1 MFEELHLYP
10 WALARHLNAPFAEER
25 AHYLSY
31 CAERG
36 DSQAT
41 LATKANRLIYV
52 TCQLSKCP
60 NLDVAIE
67 RLGAVACGENG
78 RALAWIQKLNT
89 RWSQKKF
96 IAVSR
101 PWLRF
106 LGWWRE
112 LIVFEPFQKQLD
124 EYCHWMRDLRGLT
137 ERTIDTERR
146 YVTEFLRWYAV
157 KRRPLSKARPIDI
170 DRYLAEGGATRW
182 RRISVRNVAT
192 SLRAFFRY
200 GALRGWSPQPLPDS
214 IQAPRVYAEET
225 LPAGPD
231 WIDVKRMMA
240 ATNTDRAKDLRDR
253 PILMLFAIYGLRAT
267 EVARLRLVD
276 LDWERGLLHVTRVKR
291 RGPQTYPLLPS
302 LSKALICYLKTV
314 RRPSAHREIFLGL
327 QSPFLP
333 LGHGGLYSLVSRRL
347 TALGVRTVH
356 HGPHS
361 LRHACAA
368 RLVAQGLSL
377 KEIGDHLGHRSASAT
392 RIYAKVDLSG
402 LRQVASFDLGE
413 LL

>member
-1 MFEELHLYP
+1 M
-10 WALARHLNAPFAEER
+10 
-25 AHYLSY
+25 
-31 CAERG
+31 
-36 DSQAT
+36 
-41 LATKANRLIYV
+41 
-52 TCQLSKCP
+52 
-60 NLDVAIE
+60 
-67 RLGAVACGENG
+67 ACGENG
-78 RALAWIQKLNT
+78 RALAWIQKRNT

-157 KRRPLSKARPIDI
+157 KRRPLSQVRPIDV

-182 RRISVRNVAT
+182 CRISVRDVAT

-200 GALRGWSPQPLPDS
+200 GALRGWGPQHLPDS

-267 EVARLRLVD
+267 EVARLQLEN

-302 LSKALICYLKTV
+302 LSEALIRYLKTV

-347 TALGVRTVH
+347 TALGVRTAH

-368 RLVAQGLSL
+368 RLVAEGLSL

-402 LRQVASFDLGE
+402 LRQVAAFDLGE

>member
-1 MFEELHLYP
+1 MFEELHLCP
-10 WALARHLNAPFAEER
+10 WALARHLNAPLAEER

-41 LATKANRLIYV
+41 LATKANRVIYV
-52 TCQLSKCP
+52 ARQLSKCP
-60 NLDVAIE
+60 NLDLAIE
-67 RLGAVACGENG
+67 RLGAVACGEKS

-106 LGWWRE
+106 LGCWRE
-112 LIVFEPFQKQLD
+112 PIVLEPFQKQLD

-137 ERTIDTERR
+137 ESTIDTERR

-157 KRRPLSKARPIDI
+157 KQRPFSKVRPIEI

-182 RRISVRNVAT
+182 CRTSVRNVAT

-200 GALRGWSPQPLPDS
+200 GALRGWSPQSLPDS
-214 IQAPRVYAEET
+214 IQAPRVYEAET
-225 LPAGPD
+225 LPAGPE
-231 WIDVKRMMA
+231 WTEVKRMMA

-267 EVARLRLVD
+267 EVARLRLED

-302 LSKALICYLKTV
+302 LRKALICYLQTV

-347 TALGVRTVH
+347 TALGVRTAH

-402 LRQVASFDLGE
+402 LRQVAAFDLGE